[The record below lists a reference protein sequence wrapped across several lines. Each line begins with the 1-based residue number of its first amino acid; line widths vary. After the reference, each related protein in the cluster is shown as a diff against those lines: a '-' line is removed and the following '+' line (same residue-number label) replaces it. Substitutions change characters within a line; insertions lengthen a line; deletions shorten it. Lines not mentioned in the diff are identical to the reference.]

1 MVDGF
6 RFRIKTPSKKV
17 IGNVRSFFSGHYQ
30 CCGVNVQ
37 AAVDHHSHFTY
48 VAFAVPGVTQD
59 RSAIRHC
66 SLFKLIE
73 ALPPGVCAI
82 GDAAHDPTEHV
93 VPVYYAVD
101 RRKPLFDNFNFYA
114 SQLCIRV
121 EMAFGMMTRK
131 WGVLQRPCTVNLSNA
146 TKMVQAIARLH
157 NYVIAERLLECG
169 TEQEEGPRRGQI
181 SYLVSVPE
189 DENGNPV
196 RLDALFTGSFE
207 CHSELRQRMAE
218 RVGRLQ
224 LTRPVSNRLKSNSN
238 G

>member
-1 MVDGF
+1 M
-6 RFRIKTPSKKV
+6 
-17 IGNVRSFFSGHYQ
+17 
-30 CCGVNVQ
+30 
-37 AAVDHHSHFTY
+37 
-48 VAFAVPGVTQD
+48 
-59 RSAIRHC
+59 
-66 SLFKLIE
+66 IE

-82 GDAAHDPTEHV
+82 GDAAHDPTEHM
-93 VPVYYAVD
+93 VPVYYGVD